1 MADYGFNTQLTP
13 NIPQTSLSDM
23 LNIAR
28 NAQAYQQAQQLNPL
42 QLQQLQQQVE
52 QSRQM
57 NPLQLQQLQQQ
68 VEQARQVNPLAL
80 RQQAANTSLA
90 EGTLNPKIE
99 EATAQASSATT
110 KSQTDKYN
118 YAMKHATKSVQ
129 QLQTI
134 INKPDLNEKDIVDFI
149 TEDVKKLGGP
159 PEAVAQALVGLPKNG
174 TPTEYRAFAEKK
186 HASMLGV
193 QAHLE
198 KLYPS
203 STMVSSGGQTQ
214 PVQLG
219 NPLLT
224 GIEPGTVTG
233 PALTTTPTPGFHT
246 INGVTY
252 YVDQNGKLQT
262 PSAPTAMNAGQGGNA
277 PAPQAQQMPQQAPQ
291 MPQRAPQMPQQA
303 GPTSGALVREDM
315 PVAKGGLAQMNT
327 QQQARYEAGQKLF
340 ADAATANQ
348 NAADQGIILK
358 SIKQNLA
365 QAQSSK
371 PGQLLRQGGKFLAG
385 NEQLD
390 TLLKDLSQNQL
401 LQAKMMGGVDSVNA
415 QNTVAIANGSGD
427 IDPKALAKIVER
439 TDATRLAAQMYNQ
452 GLSSYKGRDTYN
464 SSIHADNFQQAWKSN
479 YDPRIFMVEN
489 INASDRTPKQ
499 KQEDIKRIIGIAT
512 PAELQQLKQKAIN
525 IRRLQTGDF

>member
-23 LNIAR
+23 MNLAR
-28 NAQAYQQAQQLNPL
+28 GAQAYQQASQI
-42 QLQQLQQQVE
+42 
-52 QSRQM
+52 
-57 NPLQLQQLQQQ
+57 
-68 VEQARQVNPLAL
+68 NPLAL
-80 RQQAANTSLA
+80 RQQQAQTSLA
-90 EGTLNPKIE
+90 EQTLQPE
-99 EATAQASSATT
+99 VEAKTAQASSATT
-110 KSQTDKYN
+110 KSKADALA
-118 YAMKHATKSVQ
+118 YAMSHANDAVQ
-129 QLQTI
+129 QLQTMVQ
-134 INKPDLNEKDIVDFI
+134 KPDLTANDIKKYI
-149 TEDVKKLGGP
+149 TDKIKALNGP
-159 PEAVAQALVGLPKNG
+159 PEAIAQALYGLPENG
-174 TPTEYRAFAEKK
+174 TPTELRAFAAKK
-186 HASMLGV
+186 LATTLTS
-193 QAHLE
+193 QAQLE
-198 KLYPS
+198 KMYQP
-203 STMVSSGGQTQ
+203 STMVSTGGQTQ

-219 NPLLT
+219 NEMLT
-224 GIEPGTVTG
+224 GVKPGTVTG
-233 PALTTTPTPGFHT
+233 PALKTTPTPGFTT

-252 YVDQNGKLQT
+252 YVDQSGKLQT
-262 PSAPTAMNAGQGGNA
+262 PSAPTAMNAAQNGNA
-277 PAPQAQQMPQQAPQ
+277 PQMPQQAQPTPQ
-291 MPQRAPQMPQQA
+291 PAPQQRAPQMPQPA

-315 PVAKGGLAQMNT
+315 PVAKGGLTQMNT
-327 QQQARYEAGQKLF
+327 QQQARYDAGQKLF

-452 GLSSYKGRDTYN
+452 GLSSYKGKDTYN

-512 PAELQQLKQKAIN
+512 PTELRDLKQKAIN

>member
-23 LNIAR
+23 MNLAR
-28 NAQAYQQAQQLNPL
+28 SAQAYQQAG
-42 QLQQLQQQVE
+42 
-52 QSRQM
+52 QM
-57 NPLQLQQLQQQ
+57 NPLMLQQLQQQ
-68 VEQARQVNPLAL
+68 VEQAKQLNPLAV
-80 RQQAANTSLA
+80 RQQAASTSLA
-90 EGTLNPKIE
+90 EDTLQPKIE
-99 EATAQASSATT
+99 EAKAQSSSATT
-110 KSQTDKYN
+110 KSQADKLD
-118 YAMKHATKSVQ
+118 YAMKHTSNAVQ

-134 INKPDLNEKDIVDFI
+134 VNKSDLNEKDIVDFI
-149 TEDVKKLGGP
+149 TKNVNSLGGP
-159 PEAVAQALVGLPKNG
+159 PEAITQALVGLPKNG
-174 TPTEYRAFAEKK
+174 TPTELRAFAAKK
-186 HASMLGV
+186 QASMLSTQV
-193 QAHLE
+193 QLE
-198 KLYPS
+198 KIYQS
-203 STMVSSGGQTQ
+203 STMVSTGGQTQ

-219 NPLLT
+219 NELLT
-224 GIEPGTVTG
+224 GVKPGTVTG
-233 PALTTTPTPGFHT
+233 PAMAVTPTPGFQV

-252 YVDQNGKLQT
+252 YVDQSGKLHT
-262 PSAPTAMNAGQGGNA
+262 PNSPTAMNAAQGGNA
-277 PAPQAQQMPQQAPQ
+277 PPPAVAPQPAPQ
-291 MPQRAPQMPQQA
+291 QRAPQMPQQA

-315 PVAKGGLAQMNT
+315 PVAKGGLVQMNT
-327 QQQARYEAGQKLF
+327 QQQARYDAGQKLF

-452 GLSSYKGRDTYN
+452 GLSSYKGKDTYN

-489 INASDRTPKQ
+489 INASDRTAKQ

-512 PAELQQLKQKAIN
+512 PAELRDLKQKAIN

>member
-23 LNIAR
+23 MNLAR
-28 NAQAYQQAQQLNPL
+28 GAQAYQQAGQINPL
-42 QLQQLQQQVE
+42 QIQQLQQQI
-52 QSRQM
+52 
-57 NPLQLQQLQQQ
+57 
-68 VEQARQVNPLAL
+68 EQAKQLNPLAV
-80 RQQAANTSLA
+80 RQQAASTSLA
-90 EGTLNPKIE
+90 EDTLQPKIE
-99 EATAQASSATT
+99 EAKAQSSSAAT
-110 KSQTDKYN
+110 KAQTDKLN
-118 YAMKHATKSVQ
+118 FAMKHTNNAVQ

-134 INKPDLNEKDIVDFI
+134 VNKSDLNKNDIVEFI
-149 TEDVKKLGGP
+149 TKNVKSLGGP
-159 PEAVAQALVGLPKNG
+159 PEAITQALVGLPENG
-174 TPTEYRAFAEKK
+174 TPTEYKAFAAKK
-186 HASMLGV
+186 HASMLDTLA
-193 QAHLE
+193 QLE
-198 KLYPS
+198 KIYPS
-203 STMVSSGGQTQ
+203 STMVGSGGQLQ
-214 PVQLG
+214 PMQMG
-219 NPLLT
+219 NQLLT
-224 GIEPGTVTG
+224 GQKPGLPTG
-233 PALTTTPTPGFHT
+233 PATAVTSTPGFNV

-252 YVDQNGKLQT
+252 YVDQSGKLHL
-262 PSAPTAMNAGQGGNA
+262 PNSPTAMNAAQGGNA
-277 PAPQAQQMPQQAPQ
+277 PQMPQQAPPALQ
-291 MPQRAPQMPQQA
+291 MPQQAQPAPQQRAPQMPQQA

-315 PVAKGGLAQMNT
+315 PVAKGGLTQMNT
-327 QQQARYEAGQKLF
+327 QQQARYDAGQKLF

-452 GLSSYKGRDTYN
+452 GLSSYKGKDTYN

-499 KQEDIKRIIGIAT
+499 KQDDIKRIIGIAT
-512 PAELQQLKQKAIN
+512 PTELQDLKQKAIN

>member
-23 LNIAR
+23 MNLAR
-28 NAQAYQQAQQLNPL
+28 GAQAYQQASQI
-42 QLQQLQQQVE
+42 
-52 QSRQM
+52 
-57 NPLQLQQLQQQ
+57 
-68 VEQARQVNPLAL
+68 NPLAL
-80 RQQAANTSLA
+80 RQQQAQTSLA
-90 EGTLNPKIE
+90 EQTLQPE
-99 EATAQASSATT
+99 VEAKTAQASSATT
-110 KSQTDKYN
+110 KSKADALA
-118 YAMKHATKSVQ
+118 YAMSHANDAVQ
-129 QLQTI
+129 QLQTMVQ
-134 INKPDLNEKDIVDFI
+134 KPDLTANDIKKYI
-149 TEDVKKLGGP
+149 TDKIKALNGP
-159 PEAVAQALVGLPKNG
+159 PEAIAQALYGLPENG
-174 TPTEYRAFAEKK
+174 TPTELRAFAAKKLATTLSSQAQIEK
-186 HASMLGV
+186 MY
-193 QAHLE
+193 Q
-198 KLYPS
+198 P
-203 STMVSSGGQTQ
+203 STMVSTGGKTQ

-219 NPLLT
+219 NELLT
-224 GIEPGTVTG
+224 GVKPGTVTG
-233 PALTTTPTPGFHT
+233 PALNTTPTPGFQT
-246 INGVTY
+246 IAGVTY

-262 PSAPTAMNAGQGGNA
+262 PSQPVPMNGGQTTNA
-277 PAPQAQQMPQQAPQ
+277 PAGVSAPQ
-291 MPQRAPQMPQQA
+291 MPQRTQPTTPA
-303 GPTSGALVREDM
+303 GNVSNALVKEDM
-315 PVAKGGLAQMNT
+315 PVAKGGLTQMNT
-327 QQQARYEAGQKLF
+327 QQQARYETGQRLF
-340 ADAATANQ
+340 SDAATANQ

-415 QNTVAIANGSGD
+415 QNTVAVANGSGD

-452 GLSSYKGRDTYN
+452 GLSSYKGKDPYN
-464 SSIHADNFQQAWKSN
+464 SAIHADNFQQAWKSN

-489 INASDRTPKQ
+489 INASDRTPEQ
-499 KQEDIKRIIGIAT
+499 KQQDIKRIIGIAT